1 METSEKFIRA
11 ASKLMESQ
19 GYHATGLN
27 QIIAESGA
35 PRGSLYYHF
44 PGGKEELA
52 AQVITRNGK
61 TFARLIMEH
70 MQEDIAPADSVRDF
84 ILGVA
89 GGLEATGFQSGGPLT
104 TIALETANTSD
115 QLNRACRDAYQAIQ
129 EAFTQK
135 LRRLGVPAEDAPP
148 IAEFIMI
155 AIEGGIL
162 LSRTRH
168 NNEPLKRVADRMHD
182 FLIS

>member
-1 METSEKFIRA
+1 MDTSEKFIRT
-11 ASKLMESQ
+11 ASKLMETQ

-52 AQVITRNGK
+52 SQVITRNGK
-61 TFARLIMEH
+61 TFARLITEN
-70 MQEDIAPADSVRDF
+70 MQENITPADSVRNF

-104 TIALETANTSD
+104 TIALETANTSNR
-115 QLNRACRDAYQAIQ
+115 LNQACRDAYQAIQ
-129 EAFTQK
+129 EAFTHK
-135 LRRLGVPAEDAPP
+135 LRRLGISGEDAQTL
-148 IAEFIMI
+148 AEFILI

-162 LSRTRH
+162 LSRTH
-168 NNEPLKRVADRMHD
+168 HSNEPLKHVANTMHEY
-182 FLIS
+182 LGH

>member
-1 METSEKFIRA
+1 MDTSEKFIRT
-11 ASKLMESQ
+11 ASKLMETQ

-52 AQVITRNGK
+52 SQVITRNGK
-61 TFARLIMEH
+61 TFARLIMEN
-70 MQEDIAPADSVRDF
+70 MQENIAPADSVREF
-84 ILGVA
+84 IIGVA

-115 QLNRACRDAYQAIQ
+115 RLNHVCREAYQAIQ
-129 EAFTQK
+129 EAFSQK
-135 LRRLGVPAEDAPP
+135 LHRLGISEEDAPSL
-148 IAEFIMI
+148 AEFIMI

-168 NNEPLKRVADRMHD
+168 SNEPLKRVANTMHEY
-182 FLIS
+182 LGY